1 MLETCFKHKSLLNK
15 FHVFILIKSFQMMA
29 SNSTKSDGNVSS
41 ENFGETSH
49 QCHHKEDMEKLWRTG
64 VQSDVKIYVKDKT
77 FDCHKTILVAAS
89 SYFEAMFSSG
99 MREATSGEIKFHDM
113 EPNIMENI
121 LAFIYTGNNYVTEE
135 NVIDVL
141 ETSLLLGIKTVS
153 KMCENVLQ
161 QKLNVENC
169 MEILE
174 LSYTHNCEGL
184 KSKILASILDNFM
197 NVMEQKNFF
206 NLQLNVFIQL
216 IKSDELN
223 VISEETVLE
232 SVLKWTE
239 KNEENAREENLNQLL
254 PHLRL
259 GHLSS
264 ETLLSLKTQGF
275 LVSADVQAKLDEAL
289 EYKILSARR
298 QEMQSTVRQY
308 RKSFPFE
315 EIMVVVGTTIVDGR
329 LETKETSFF
338 ALSFLQQKWF
348 KLPNIPYTDIK
359 VAACCHGN
367 NVFLF
372 GGRKEHSK
380 DVQRYNAATNKWKVC
395 TCMFESR
402 SSCAV
407 VAITDVI
414 YLIGGVKTDDSNDPD
429 YIARPMILS
438 SIEKYDIASG
448 RSDYCTDLPKRT
460 YLSSTAVSGRKVFI
474 FGEIYISDD
483 SESTHSCYMWNIVTN
498 QFTCFT
504 ELADRCH
511 FLRTVQSDRRIF
523 IVKVDGIFEFKEEEG
538 DCKLL
543 GKKTN
548 LRQVYYGTVAHR
560 GHILIIGARIREA
573 GAEFGLSSGIM
584 HFNTETFVMT
594 NYSYSLPT
602 PMLLNGCFKIEI
614 DKRFLTNR
622 V

>member
-1 MLETCFKHKSLLNK
+1 
-15 FHVFILIKSFQMMA
+15 MMA
-29 SNSTKSDGNVSS
+29 SNSTKTDGNVSS
-41 ENFGETSH
+41 ENYCGEKSH
-49 QCHHKEDMEKLWRTG
+49 QCHHKADMEKLWRTG
-64 VQSDVKIYVKDKT
+64 VHSDVKIHVEDKT
-77 FDCHKTILVAAS
+77 FNCHKAILVAAS
-89 SYFEAMFSSG
+89 SYFGAMFSSG
-99 MREATSGEIKFHDM
+99 MREATSGEIKLYDM

-121 LAFIYTGNNYVTEE
+121 LEFIYTGNNFVTEE
-135 NVIDVL
+135 NVNDIF
-141 ETSLLLGIKTVS
+141 ETSLLLGIKSVS
-153 KMCENVLQ
+153 QMCENLLL

-184 KSKILASILDNFM
+184 RSKILAFIRDNFM
-197 NVMEQKNFF
+197 NVMEQKDFF
-206 NLQLNVFIQL
+206 NLHLNDFIQL

-223 VISEETVLE
+223 VISEEIVVE

-239 KNEENAREENLNQLL
+239 KNDENAREENLNQLL

-275 LVSADVQAKLDEAL
+275 LVSVDVQVKLDEAL
-289 EYKILSARR
+289 EYKILPARR

-338 ALSFLQQKWF
+338 AHSFLQQKWF
-348 KLPNIPYTDIK
+348 KLPNIPYTDTEL
-359 VAACCHGN
+359 AACCHGN
-367 NVFLF
+367 DVFLF
-372 GGRKEHSK
+372 GGRREHSK
-380 DVQRYNAATNKWKVC
+380 DVQRYNAAANKWISC
-395 TCMFESR
+395 TCLFEGR
-402 SSCAV
+402 YSCAV
-407 VAITDVI
+407 VAMTDVI
-414 YLIGGVKTDDSNDPD
+414 YLIGGIKTDDPNNPD
-429 YIARPMILS
+429 SIARPTILS

-448 RSDYCTDLPKRT
+448 RSDYYTDLPKRT

-474 FGEIYISDD
+474 FGEFYISDD

-498 QFTCFT
+498 QFTYIT
-504 ELADRCH
+504 ELADLGY

-523 IVKVDGIFEFKEEEG
+523 IVKEGGLIEFKEEEG

-543 GKKTN
+543 AKKTN
-548 LRQVYYGTVAHR
+548 LRQLYYGTVAHR
-560 GHILIIGARIREA
+560 GHILIIGARVQEA
-573 GAEFGLSSGIM
+573 GAEFGSSSGIM

-594 NYSYSLPT
+594 NYSHSLPT
-602 PMLLNGCFKIEI
+602 PMLMNGCFKIEI
-614 DKRFLTNR
+614 DKRFLTNQ